1 MASAVWYVAYTKP
14 KQELIAQ
21 DNLLR
26 QNYNVRLPLVRKI
39 ARRKVTLE
47 PLFPRYIFLQPSTAE
62 QSLSPVRSTTGVSS
76 IIRFGMEL
84 AVLPEGTCQRIMDF
98 AEAQQQGGLES
109 LLSLQGIEVGDKVL
123 IKSGPFAGLEGLVS
137 AIAKD
142 RVLVLMSLL
151 GKEQPIKFQATD
163 LSTL

>member
-1 MASAVWYVAYTKP
+1 MAGSVWYVAYTKP
-14 KQELIAQ
+14 KQETIAQ
-21 DNLLR
+21 DNLQR
-26 QNYNVRLPLVRKI
+26 QKYHVRLPLVRKVV
-39 ARRKVTLE
+39 RRQVALE
-47 PLFPRYIFLQPSTAE
+47 PLFPRYIFLQPSSAE

-84 AVLPEGTCQRIMDF
+84 AVLSEESCQRIMDF
-98 AEAQQQGGLES
+98 AQAQQDGGLES
-109 LLSLQGIEVGDKVL
+109 LLSVQGIHVGDKVL
-123 IKSGPFAGLEGLVS
+123 VKSGPFSGLEGLVS

-151 GKEQPIKFQATD
+151 GKSQPLKFQATE

>member
-47 PLFPRYIFLQPSTAE
+47 PLFPRYIFLQPSTSE

-84 AVLPEGTCQRIMDF
+84 AVLPEGICQRIMDF
-98 AEAQQQGGLES
+98 AQTQQEGGLES
-109 LLSLQGIEVGDKVL
+109 LLSVQGIEVGDKVL
-123 IKSGPFAGLEGLVS
+123 IRSGPFCGLEGLVS

-151 GKEQPIKFQATD
+151 GKEQSIKFQATD